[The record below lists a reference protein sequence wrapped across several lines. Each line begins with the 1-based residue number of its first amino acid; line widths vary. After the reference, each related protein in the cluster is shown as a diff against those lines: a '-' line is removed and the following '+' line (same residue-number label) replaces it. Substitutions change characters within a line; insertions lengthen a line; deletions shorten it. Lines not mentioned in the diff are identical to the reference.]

1 VAVAN
6 TTANWHPLG
15 AQPRAGQEQSNATVV
30 TFPTVTGTGQT
41 WGLITY
47 FGIFDAATAGNLL
60 GYGAL
65 STSQTPNSG
74 ATLSFAVDTLTCT
87 LA

>member
-1 VAVAN
+1 MAVAN